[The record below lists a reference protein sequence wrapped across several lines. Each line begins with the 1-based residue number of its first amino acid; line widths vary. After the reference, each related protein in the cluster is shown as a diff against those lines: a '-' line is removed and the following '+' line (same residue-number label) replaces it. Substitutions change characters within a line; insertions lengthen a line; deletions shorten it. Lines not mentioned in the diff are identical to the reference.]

1 MRTLMI
7 RTALIVLTLF
17 STGPVLRAAEPART
31 TGADKLELA
40 VERALNRHVVFPLLE
55 RKHDMTGEVTVSFVV
70 NSEGR
75 LEVLE
80 CWSANEPLRQYVLS
94 KLAKVDVGDN
104 PDGIWRTTRVHFVFR
119 PEKA

>member
-1 MRTLMI
+1 MRTLPI
-7 RTALIVLTLF
+7 LPALMLLTLLF
-17 STGPVLRAAEPART
+17 TSPALHAAEPARAT
-31 TGADKLELA
+31 SADELELA

-55 RKHDMTGEVTVSFVV
+55 RKHDMTGEVTVSFVA

-75 LEVLE
+75 LEVTE
-80 CWSANEPLRQYVLS
+80 CWSANEPLRPYVLS

-104 PDGIWRTTRVHFVFR
+104 PGGIWRTTRVHFVFR

>member
-1 MRTLMI
+1 M
-7 RTALIVLTLF
+7 LTLPF
-17 STGPVLRAAEPART
+17 RPALMLLTLLFTGPALQAAEPVRT
-31 TGADKLELA
+31 ASADKLELA

-75 LEVLE
+75 LKVLE
-80 CWSANEPLRQYVLS
+80 CWSANEPLRQYVLG